1 MVHIPVRKPRI
12 AVVSSEALSTKSLR
26 AKDYVFSP
34 REEAKALVDAW
45 VQENPLLNRKSKG
58 VRDLERLVEG
68 LLIAALDAGDKAGRA
83 SFARLM

>member
-1 MVHIPVRKPRI
+1 MVHIPVRKLRI
-12 AVVSSEALSTKSLR
+12 AVVSSEALSKSLR
-26 AKDYVFSP
+26 ATDYFFSP
-34 REEAKALVDAW
+34 RKEAKALVDAW